1 MIITKYR
8 NKHQN
13 SKIWQGWKIFHKRED
28 LIDALELVNSFFLFK
43 NLRHQKKYL
52 YTSTY
57 FSQHGLIEYQVLFY
71 DTTIKNFINIESP
84 WKIGLK

>member
-13 SKIWQGWKIFHKRED
+13 SKIWQGWKIFNKRED
-28 LIDALELVNSFFLFK
+28 LIDAFELIKSFYLFK
-43 NLRHQKKYL
+43 NFKLQKKHL
-52 YTSTY
+52 YIS
-57 FSQHGLIEYQVLFY
+57 SNGLIEYQILFY
-71 DTTIKNFINIESP
+71 DTETKKFVNFENP